1 MRFCRFRQEGKD
13 YYGKIIG
20 EEVVPLHAPPWN
32 NGQPFGKRQQLR
44 LVQLLA
50 PSDASKV
57 VAVGL
62 NYRRHAEEMGKPI
75 PAEPLLFLKPST
87 ALNSPGHPILLPRES
102 EEVHHEAELAL
113 VIGARLHHASQQE
126 ATSAI
131 FGLTCFND
139 VTARDLQRRDVQY
152 TRAKGYDTFAPAGP
166 WIQTGISWADLRIL
180 CRVNGQVRQDGQTSD
195 MIFSPPRLV
204 SFISGVM
211 TLLPGD
217 IVVTGTPPGVGRLVA
232 GDQVEVEIEGIGT
245 LANPVHL
252 GS

>member
-217 IVVTGTPPGVGRLVA
+217 IVTTGTPPGVGRLVA
-232 GDQVEVEIEGIGT
+232 GDLVEVEIEGIGT
-245 LANPVHL
+245 LASPVHL